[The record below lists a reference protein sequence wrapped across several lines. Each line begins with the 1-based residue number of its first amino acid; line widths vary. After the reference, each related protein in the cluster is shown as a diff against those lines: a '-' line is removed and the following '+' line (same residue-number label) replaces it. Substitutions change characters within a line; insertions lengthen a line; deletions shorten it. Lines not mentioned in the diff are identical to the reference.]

1 MFKKLL
7 LAAIILMVSALPAW
21 ARIQLEDWLDNNSPF
36 GLEDVLIIG
45 GIALVALVLYRKR

>member
-7 LAAIILMVSALPAW
+7 LAAIILMVSALPTW